1 MQTTARP
8 PTDAELRQARAI
20 LDLHAKDWERAEIL
34 MVLGISEATYW
45 RRLRLKHR
53 VKKGKVG

>member
-20 LDLHAKDWERAEIL
+20 LDLHAKDWQRAEIL

-45 RRLRLKHR
+45 RRLRLKSR
-53 VKKGKVG
+53 IKKGKVG